1 MKNKIQALLL
11 ATIMAL
17 AMLTSGCGSDTTPQ
31 TEGVQVEDEVSED
44 VADATEDTQEEE
56 QQEAQEE
63 TYIKF
68 PEFQAVTIN
77 GDAIDSSI
85 FAEADITMI
94 NIWGTFCGPCI
105 KEMPDLA
112 ELYNELPEGCA
123 LIGIVT
129 DVYGEENLDKA
140 VEIVTQTGVTYD
152 NIVPDDALY
161 QFLAANISGVPT
173 TLYVDIDG
181 NILGGVVGARSKDEY
196 KGILEQLIME

>member
-11 ATIMAL
+11 AMIATLTIL
-17 AMLTSGCGSDTTPQ
+17 FVGCGNDTTPQ
-31 TEGVQVEDEVSED
+31 PESTQIEEDESEN
-44 VADATEDTQEEE
+44 VADVTEDAQETQ
-56 QQEAQEE
+56 QQETQEE

-68 PEFQAVTIN
+68 PEFEAVTIN

-85 FAEADITMI
+85 FAEADITMV

-105 KEMPDLA
+105 NEMPDLA

-123 LIGIVT
+123 LIGVVT

-140 VEIVTQTGVTYD
+140 VEIATQTGVTYD
-152 NIVPDDALY
+152 NIVPDDTLY

-173 TLYVDIDG
+173 TLYIDTDG

>member
-196 KGILEQLIME
+196 KGILEQLITE

>member
-1 MKNKIQALLL
+1 MKNRLQALLL
-11 ATIMAL
+11 AAIMAL
-17 AMLTSGCGSDTTPQ
+17 TILVAGCGSDTVPQ
-31 TEGVQVEDEVSED
+31 AEGVQAEDEASED
-44 VADATEDTQEEE
+44 VADVTEDTPEAE
-56 QQEAQEE
+56 QQETQDE

-68 PEFQAVTIN
+68 PEFETVTIN
-77 GDAIDSSI
+77 GDTIDSSI

-173 TLYVDIDG
+173 TLYIDTDG
-181 NILGGVVGARSKDEY
+181 NILGGVVGARSKEEY

>member
-140 VEIVTQTGVTYD
+140 VEIVTQAGVTYD

-196 KGILEQLIME
+196 KGILEQLITE